1 MDNNAI
7 KEYVVSY
14 FSKLYTKEDEFYKP
28 YPIRNAFPVFE
39 RSQLQGFSLAVDDEE
54 IKNVVFCM
62 KALKAPGIDG
72 LHALFYQTQWNV
84 VGDSVCKL
92 IKDIF
97 SGTEVPKELNRTLL
111 VLIPKSDN
119 PTSLKLFRPISL
131 CPVIYKTI
139 TKLLANRLKAIMP
152 ELIGPNQT
160 SFVPG
165 RHITENVV
173 IVQEVIHSMRRKKW
187 RIGQMAIKVDLEK
200 AYDQLSWDFIY
211 ETLREIGLPTEFI

>member
-1 MDNNAI
+1 M
-7 KEYVVSY
+7 
-14 FSKLYTKEDEFYKP
+14 
-28 YPIRNAFPVFE
+28 
-39 RSQLQGFSLAVDDEE
+39 DDEKIE
-54 IKNVVFCM
+54 NGVFCM
-62 KALKAPGIDG
+62 KALKAPRIDS

-84 VGDSVCKL
+84 VGNSVCKF

-119 PTSLKLFRPISL
+119 PTSLKPFRPISL

-139 TKLLANRLKAIMP
+139 IQLLANRLKAIMP

-165 RHITENVV
+165 RHVTENIV
-173 IVQEVIHSMRRKKW
+173 IAQEVIHSIR
-187 RIGQMAIKVDLEK
+187 
-200 AYDQLSWDFIY
+200 
-211 ETLREIGLPTEFI
+211 

>member
-1 MDNNAI
+1 MIKDDMGNWLLDNNEI

-62 KALKAPGIDG
+62 NALKAPGIDG

-84 VGDSVCKL
+84 VGNSVCKL
-92 IKDIF
+92 IKYIF
-97 SGTEVPKELNRTLL
+97 SGTKVPKELNRTLL

-165 RHITENVV
+165 RHIMENVV
-173 IVQEVIHSMRRKKW
+173 IVQEFIHLMRRQKG

-200 AYDQLSWDFIY
+200 VYNRLS
-211 ETLREIGLPTEFI
+211 